1 MQALVRVGGL
11 FGAEFMM
18 PVTARHHLGE
28 HYTTP
33 EKLSPRFA
41 TGQDIRLTLQTGQF
55 TQAPRL
61 DDPQP
66 HIHRM
71 GLLLATRSS
80 H

>member
-1 MQALVRVGGL
+1 
-11 FGAEFMM
+11 MM
-18 PVTARHHLGE
+18 PVTARHHLVE

-41 TGQDIRLTLQTGQF
+41 TGRDIRLTLQTDQF
-55 TQAPRL
+55 TQAPHL
-61 DDPQP
+61 GHPQP

-71 GLLLATRSS
+71 SLLLATRSS